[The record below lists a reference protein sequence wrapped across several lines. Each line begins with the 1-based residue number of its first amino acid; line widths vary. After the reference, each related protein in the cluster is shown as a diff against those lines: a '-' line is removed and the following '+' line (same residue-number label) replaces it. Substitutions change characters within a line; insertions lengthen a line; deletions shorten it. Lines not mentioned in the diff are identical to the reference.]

1 MRPKAPSN
9 DGGGS
14 IMEDAEHLYDL
25 LEGFDTAMLVTRGHD
40 GHMHAR
46 PMAVAEMH
54 ADADCYFVTSIDSP
68 KVAEIY
74 ADADVL
80 LTFQSAHQYAAIY
93 GRVNI
98 VRERALID
106 RLWRDTWK
114 MWFPRGASDP
124 TIALLRFDA
133 DRGELWNDLGLLGVQ
148 YKFEG
153 TKAYMQRDIATAER
167 QRQLRPEQP

>member
-1 MRPKAPSN
+1 
-9 DGGGS
+9 
-14 IMEDAEHLYDL
+14 MEDGEHLYDL
-25 LEGFDTAMLVTRGHD
+25 LASFATAVLVTRGRD

-46 PMAVAEMH
+46 PMAVAEMR
-54 ADADCYFVTSIDSP
+54 ADADAYFVTSIDSP

-106 RLWRDTWK
+106 RLWKDSWK
-114 MWFPRGASDP
+114 IWFPRGPSDP
-124 TIALLRFDA
+124 AIALLRFDA
-133 DRGELWNDLGLLGVQ
+133 ERGELWNDLGLLGVQ
-148 YKFEG
+148 YAFEA
-153 TKAYMQRDIATAER
+153 TKAYLRADTASAAR
-167 QRQLRPEQP
+167 PGQFRPERP

>member
-1 MRPKAPSN
+1 
-9 DGGGS
+9 
-14 IMEDAEHLYDL
+14 MEDGAHLYDL
-25 LEGFDTAMLVTRGHD
+25 LAGFDTAMLVTRRPD

-46 PMAVAEMH
+46 PMAVAEVH
-54 ADADCYFVTSIDSP
+54 ADAAAYFVTSVDSP

-106 RLWRDTWK
+106 RLWKDTWK
-114 MWFPRGASDP
+114 VWFPRGRSDP

-133 DRGELWNDLGLLGVQ
+133 DRGELWNDLGLLGTQ
-148 YKFEG
+148 YAFEG
-153 TKAYMQRDIATAER
+153 TKAYMRGDRASPG
-167 QRQLRPEQP
+167 RPGQFRREQS

>member
-1 MRPKAPSN
+1 
-9 DGGGS
+9 
-14 IMEDAEHLYDL
+14 MEDEEHLYDL
-25 LEGFDTAMLVTRGHD
+25 LASFETAMLVTRGRD

-46 PMAVAEMH
+46 PMAVAEMR
-54 ADADCYFVTSIDSP
+54 ADADAYFVTSIDSP

-106 RLWRDTWK
+106 RLWKDSWK
-114 MWFPRGASDP
+114 LWFSGPSDS

-133 DRGELWNDLGLLGVQ
+133 DRGELWNDLGLAGVQ
-148 YKFEG
+148 YAFEG
-153 TKAYMQRDIATAER
+153 TRAYMRADTASAAGGR
-167 QRQLRPEQP
+167 PFRPESR

>member
-1 MRPKAPSN
+1 
-9 DGGGS
+9 
-14 IMEDAEHLYDL
+14 MEDGEHLYDL
-25 LEGFDTAMLVTRGHD
+25 LASFETAMLVTRGRD

-46 PMAVAEMH
+46 PMAVAEMR
-54 ADADCYFVTSIDSP
+54 ADADAYFVTSIDSP

-106 RLWRDTWK
+106 RLWKDTWK
-114 MWFPRGASDP
+114 LWFRGPSDS

-133 DRGELWNDLGLLGVQ
+133 DRGELWNDLGLLGVE
-148 YKFEG
+148 YAFEG
-153 TKAYMQRDIATAER
+153 TKAYMRADTPGAAGSR
-167 QRQLRPEQP
+167 QFRPEQS

>member
-1 MRPKAPSN
+1 ME
-9 DGGGS
+9 GG
-14 IMEDAEHLYDL
+14 DHLYDL
-25 LEGFDTAMLVTRGHD
+25 LEGFETAMLVTRGRD

-54 ADADCYFVTSIDSP
+54 ADADVYFVTSLDSP
-68 KVAEIY
+68 KVAEVY

-93 GRVNI
+93 GRVNV

-106 RLWRDTWK
+106 RLWKDTWK
-114 MWFPRGASDP
+114 VWFPRGPSDP
-124 TIALLRFDA
+124 AIALLRFDA

-148 YKFEG
+148 YAFEG
-153 TKAYMQRDIATAER
+153 TKAYMRADTASSER
-167 QRQLRPEQP
+167 PRQFRPEQP

>member
-1 MRPKAPSN
+1 
-9 DGGGS
+9 
-14 IMEDAEHLYDL
+14 MEDGEHLYDL
-25 LEGFDTAMLVTRGHD
+25 LEGFETAMLVTRGPD
-40 GHMHAR
+40 GRMHAR

-54 ADADCYFVTSIDSP
+54 ADADAYFVTSLDTP

-106 RLWRDTWK
+106 RLWKDSWK
-114 MWFPRGASDP
+114 IWFPRGPSDP
-124 TIALLRFDA
+124 AIALLRFDA

-148 YKFEG
+148 YAFEA
-153 TKAYMQRDIATAER
+153 TKAYLRADTASAAHPG
-167 QRQLRPEQP
+167 QFRPERP

>member
-1 MRPKAPSN
+1 
-9 DGGGS
+9 
-14 IMEDAEHLYDL
+14 MEDGEHLYDL
-25 LEGFDTAMLVTRGHD
+25 LEGFETAMLVTRGPD

-54 ADADCYFVTSIDSP
+54 ADADAYFVTSIDSP

-98 VRERALID
+98 VRERALIV
-106 RLWRDTWK
+106 RLWKDTWK
-114 MWFPRGASDP
+114 VWFPRGPSDP
-124 TIALLRFDA
+124 SIALLRFDA

-148 YKFEG
+148 YAFEG
-153 TKAYMQRDIATAER
+153 TRAYMRADTASSA
-167 QRQLRPEQP
+167 RPKHLTPQQP